1 LWNKI
6 KYIIRRISYIFS
18 NKIFERKFS
27 ISEILSELRAYLAI
41 FIGLSGAVL
50 LYYSMTFE
58 DPSKSISF
66 LGRLGE
72 VLITTGLLIW
82 IVEKYTI
89 DRFLTKEISVSIIQ
103 DLFRYY
109 FNRQEMIDLI
119 IRFSKSLNQYENIDE
134 DVWALYE
141 RHGLV
146 ELFKEPIRENL
157 IISIKVIEEVE
168 GSKNLIKLC
177 RQWSFKAKN
186 TANPSTRENLSKYI
200 NRNGLIHATK
210 IMISDEKLLNP
221 DSPDSIEDFIK
232 NEVKLKFYYT
242 KLSCSGSYNAKREE
256 LEPFIIRDIQ
266 FNKKTLTP
274 IDVQPIGERKLF
286 LVYKINEPVRPD
298 GKKYLDMRMFL
309 DEMIPPGDSAA
320 IEFTYEV
327 IEENFNVVH
336 HDFITYTLSCCLNL
350 HFNDEFKT
358 DISEGII
365 GNGFISSIS
374 PHKITYSGW
383 IMPHSSIS
391 IAWAK
396 K

>member
-1 LWNKI
+1 MWSEI
-6 KYIIRRISYIFS
+6 KYRYTRIKYFFS
-18 NKIFERKFS
+18 NKIYKERYS
-27 ISEILSELRAYLAI
+27 ISQFLSDMRAYLAVI
-41 FIGLSGAVL
+41 AGLSGASL

-72 VLITTGLLIW
+72 VLITAGLFTW

-89 DRFLTKEISVSIIQ
+89 DKFLTKQISVSIIQ

-119 IRFSKSLNQYENIDE
+119 IRFSKSLNQYEDIDE

-141 RHGLV
+141 RHGIV

-157 IISIKVIEEVE
+157 NISISFIREVE
-168 GSKNLIKLC
+168 ESDNLIRLH
-177 RQWSFKAKN
+177 RRWSFKAKN
-186 TANPSTRENLSKYI
+186 TAHPSTRENLSKYI
-200 NRNGLIHATK
+200 NRDGLVHTTK
-210 IMISDEKLLNP
+210 IMISDENLINP
-221 DSPDSIEDFIK
+221 DNIEDFIE

-242 KLSCSGSYNAKREE
+242 KLSCSGSYNAKREK
-256 LEPFIIRDIQ
+256 LEPFPIKDIQ
-266 FNKKTLTP
+266 FDKKTLTP
-274 IDVQPIGERKLF
+274 IDVHPIKSTKLF
-286 LVYKINEPVRPD
+286 LVYKIDELARPD
-298 GKKYLDMRMFL
+298 GMKYLVLQMFL
-309 DEMIPPGDSAA
+309 NEMIPPGDSAA

-327 IEENFNVVH
+327 VEKNFNVLH
-336 HDFITYTLSCCLNL
+336 SDFMTYTLSCCFNL
-350 HFNDEFKT
+350 HFDDNFKT
-358 DISEGII
+358 DISQGII

-374 PHKITYSGW
+374 PNEISYSGW